1 MCLCC
6 LKSEFKIEEWEKFP
20 FPFPSSP
27 AWKQQIGNTKLT

>member
-1 MCLCC
+1 VCLCC

-20 FPFPSSP
+20 FPYSP